1 MGPGTSEEAVSA
13 DYYEFKADAA
23 AKVVTAK
30 ALLGVVGSF
39 KFMLALTI
47 FRDILTQLNLVS
59 KAFQKA
65 HVYYNDAREILAS
78 VKAGLTAQYLTPDF
92 VGGEDDELHSI
103 MDGLETRFP
112 DDDKLSAL
120 CIFDFTRLPSTQ
132 EQWDASKTDFGLDEV
147 DTLLKHFGTVQI
159 TSTRRYERFSRVTRW
174 WPRDVARRTA
184 SAGRRAAADEALPV
198 DLALSG

>member
-30 ALLGVVGSF
+30 APLGVVGSF

-65 HVYYNDAREILAS
+65 HVYYNDAREILQ
-78 VKAGLTAQYLTPDF
+78 GP
-92 VGGEDDELHSI
+92 G
-103 MDGLETRFP
+103 
-112 DDDKLSAL
+112 
-120 CIFDFTRLPSTQ
+120 RLPHPQ
-132 EQWDASKTDFGLDEV
+132 PRAQRARPLQGLGHHCGV
-147 DTLLKHFGTVQI
+147 RG
-159 TSTRRYERFSRVTRW
+159 
-174 WPRDVARRTA
+174 
-184 SAGRRAAADEALPV
+184 
-198 DLALSG
+198 

>member
-65 HVYYNDAREILAS
+65 HVYYNDAREILQGPGRLPHRRGAVGRRRVPPQRDPPLRRGGLRREP
-78 VKAGLTAQYLTPDF
+78 VKAWTGRTSPAGGICIRLVQTP
-92 VGGEDDELHSI
+92 S
-103 MDGLETRFP
+103 
-112 DDDKLSAL
+112 
-120 CIFDFTRLPSTQ
+120 
-132 EQWDASKTDFGLDEV
+132 
-147 DTLLKHFGTVQI
+147 
-159 TSTRRYERFSRVTRW
+159 
-174 WPRDVARRTA
+174 
-184 SAGRRAAADEALPV
+184 
-198 DLALSG
+198 

>member
-92 VGGEDDELHSI
+92 VGGEDDELHVQQ
-103 MDGLETRFP
+103 GPGP
-112 DDDKLSAL
+112 DAQPEG
-120 CIFDFTRLPSTQ
+120 R
-132 EQWDASKTDFGLDEV
+132 AMG
-147 DTLLKHFGTVQI
+147 
-159 TSTRRYERFSRVTRW
+159 SR
-174 WPRDVARRTA
+174 
-184 SAGRRAAADEALPV
+184 GRRKIRPVHHGRPGDALPGRRQIV
-198 DLALSG
+198 GPLLNWLRLGRAFPVT